1 MLHKYTLYIYN
12 YIHICVYVYIYI
24 IIIFVIIVIIAITT
38 IIIIIIIIITLVS
51 VEFVGLHYIYPAI
64 SRFPTPVYI
73 MGCVHSI
80 HSNRFYIRPNFRI
93 DDLYK

>member
-1 MLHKYTLYIYN
+1 MC
-12 YIHICVYVYIYI
+12 ICIYIYI

-38 IIIIIIIIITLVS
+38 IIIIIIIITLVS